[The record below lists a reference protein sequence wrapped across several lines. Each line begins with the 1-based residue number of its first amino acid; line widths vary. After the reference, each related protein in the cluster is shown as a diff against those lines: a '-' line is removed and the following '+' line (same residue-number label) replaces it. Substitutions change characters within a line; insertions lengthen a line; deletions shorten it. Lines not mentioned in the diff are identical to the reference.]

1 MFSQS
6 VASQTTPSEYCVDSS
21 APRPTPFSRKALTW
35 TESSPPN
42 AAQSAGVSAPK
53 NRQVAGS
60 KIGSAENAVSWVMMF
75 RVGATKPRP
84 TEPRR
89 VRLSI
94 GCQRSAIFGA
104 KLLRSEEH
112 TSELQ
117 SLMRISYAVFCLK
130 QQTMIH

>member
-1 MFSQS
+1 MFQESRVMFSQS

-60 KIGSAENAVSWVMMF
+60 KIGSAEKAVYWVRMF
-75 RVGATKPRP
+75 RVGGTKPRP
-84 TEPRR
+84 TDTRRDHRTIGVPR
-89 VRLSI
+89 
-94 GCQRSAIFGA
+94 
-104 KLLRSEEH
+104 K
-112 TSELQ
+112 
-117 SLMRISYAVFCLK
+117 
-130 QQTMIH
+130 